1 MTLDTSSTTES
12 REEPDTP
19 AEPVVPM
26 VDADRGPFTLGS
38 LLDLNDEE
46 LAQPLSHDAPTVHRW
61 EQFSLGVM
69 PETGE
74 AIPSPMVT
82 CDAGQPPQ
90 STTDLIPGMET
101 PGAVEIPVYLAGR
114 TLHELVHGASAPTI
128 EHSNHPAPLADTDDD
143 LDVSRWTVADV
154 TTEDMAEMTS
164 VHAAAAR
171 VSVSEPVFAVH
182 DRTDVSTDMPTGMTE
197 AAPGDAPS
205 RRPAIAS
212 AAGGRRRSA
221 TAPSADFA
229 TTGDRAVLWPRQKAR
244 LTASV
249 LPQECAKCGA
259 ASRGDKCAACGY
271 DTTVT
276 VRNANTGAWHH
287 FVAAFLDSDSQSLR
301 TVGALILAPGELTS
315 AFLVGKRRRY
325 VGPLPVGGFAL
336 LLFAIVS
343 AIGGLRPRP
352 DRALIIGSERTAEFT
367 AGLADRAQPNVAV
380 DAAHDLIHDI
390 ASALDSVPL
399 LWLLLMAFCVVAIVA
414 VARTSRRRADHAE
427 LAFAAHFT
435 AWFTLWWGIAVPLLL
450 LLTKFGFE
458 YSAAWE
464 GLNRLRYDGNGQ
476 IAGLSTT
483 WNALRSAV
491 IAPGFHTALLA
502 LGIGPWAVGAYRR
515 AFDSSWTRAAI
526 AGVIITVIPLLLLAP
541 FA

>member
-1 MTLDTSSTTES
+1 MTLDTSSTAES
-12 REEPDTP
+12 REEPDAP

-26 VDADRGPFTLGS
+26 VNADRGPFTLGS

-46 LAQPLSHDAPTVHRW
+46 LSQPLSHDAPTEHRW

-82 CDAGQPPQ
+82 CDAGQPPP
-90 STTDLIPGMET
+90 SETDLIPGLET

-114 TLHELVHGASAPTI
+114 TLHELAHGAETPTI
-128 EHSNHPAPLADTDDD
+128 EHSNHPASRADTDDD

-154 TTEDMAEMTS
+154 TLEDMAALTS
-164 VHAAAAR
+164 VHDAAAR
-171 VSVSEPVFAVH
+171 VSTSGPAFAIH
-182 DRTDVSTDMPTGMTE
+182 DQTDVSTEMPTGMTE
-197 AAPGDAPS
+197 PAPDDAPS
-205 RRPAIAS
+205 RGPAIAVP
-212 AAGGRRRSA
+212 AGGRRRSA

-259 ASRGDKCAACGY
+259 ASRSDKCAACGY

-287 FVAAFLDSDSQSLR
+287 FVAAFLDSDSQPLR

-315 AFLVGKRRRY
+315 AFLVGTRRRY
-325 VGPLPVGGFAL
+325 VGPLPVAGFAL

-352 DRALIIGSERTAEFT
+352 DRALIIGTERTAEFT
-367 AGLADRAQPNVAV
+367 AGLADRAQPNLAV
-380 DAAHDLIHDI
+380 DAAPDLIHDI
-390 ASALDSVPL
+390 ATALDYVPL
-399 LWLLLMAFCVVAIVA
+399 LWLPLMAFGIVAVVA
-414 VARTSRRRADHAE
+414 VARTSRRRDDHAE
-427 LAFAAHFT
+427 LAFAAHFA

-458 YSAAWE
+458 YAAAWE
-464 GLNRLRYDGNGQ
+464 GLNRVRYAENGQ
-476 IAGLSTT
+476 ISGLSTT
-483 WNALRSAV
+483 WNALRSVV

-515 AFDSSWTRAAI
+515 AFDSTWTRAAI
-526 AGVIITVIPLLLLAP
+526 AGVMITGIPLLLLAP